1 MDNKFLFETH
11 NWHLGR
17 IDIHGPISMIQL
29 QNVVFPEQ
37 RFIIWVVSFSCDIHL
52 LLRVLKNPQLT
63 MVCLSADKTKFCQ
76 ECNYET
82 KTSS

>member
-1 MDNKFLFETH
+1 MDKKFLFETH
-11 NWHLGR
+11 NWYLGS

-29 QNVVFPEQ
+29 QNVVFPQQ
-37 RFIIWVVSFSCDIHL
+37 RFIIWVVSFSCDIYL

-63 MVCLSADKTKFCQ
+63 MVCLSADKAKFCK